1 MKPESVL
8 IIGLGKYGEH
18 LALQF
23 VKRGLSVMVLTRDEE
38 TANRIAPYVSDIQIG
53 DGTNLAV
60 LRTLGVSDFDVCFV
74 TIGEDFQSSLEITSF
89 LKDLG
94 AKYVVS
100 KATNE
105 VQEKLLLKIGADE
118 VVFPERDIAEK
129 TAVRFSSNHILDY
142 IQVAG
147 EYSIFQIPVP
157 AEWTSQT
164 IASLNVRQKYAVNIL
179 AVESADGHI
188 DAMPGANYI
197 LQSNEKL
204 LILGKSQD
212 VFRLT
217 DQI

>member
-8 IIGLGKYGEH
+8 IIGLGKYGEN

-23 VKRGLSVMVLTRDEE
+23 VKRGLSVMVLSRDEE
-38 TANRIAPYVSDIQIG
+38 AVNRIAPYVSDIQIG
-53 DGTNLAV
+53 DGTNIAV
-60 LRTLGVSDFDVCFV
+60 LRTLGISDFDVCFV
-74 TIGEDFQSSLEITSF
+74 TVGENFQASLEITAF
-89 LKDLG
+89 LKELG

-100 KATNE
+100 KATDE
-105 VQEKLLLKIGADE
+105 VQEKFLLRNGADE

-142 IQVAG
+142 IQVTG

-157 AEWTSQT
+157 ANWVGDT
-164 IASLNVRQKYAVNIL
+164 IASLNVRQKYGVNIL
-179 AVESADGHI
+179 AVESASGHI
-188 DAMPGANYI
+188 DAMPGAGYI
-197 LQSNEKL
+197 LQNDERL

-217 DQI
+217 DQT